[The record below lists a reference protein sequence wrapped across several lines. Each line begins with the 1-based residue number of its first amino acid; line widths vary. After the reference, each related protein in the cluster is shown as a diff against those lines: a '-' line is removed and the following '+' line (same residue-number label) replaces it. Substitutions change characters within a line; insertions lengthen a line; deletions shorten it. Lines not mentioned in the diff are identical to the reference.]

1 MEDEVSP
8 VINALRLLNLSPYG
22 KIYLS
27 VFTDSVLW
35 NIYRQEIK
43 SIKKYSNDNREEA
56 FRYFFNACCKE
67 PQEFNHD
74 KVRRLG
80 ILYDMPETEI
90 YPQRM
95 VIK

>member
-1 MEDEVSP
+1 MEDELSP
-8 VINALRLLNLSPYG
+8 VINALRLLKLSPYG

-27 VFTDSVLW
+27 VFADNVLW
-35 NIYRQEIK
+35 NVYHREIK
-43 SIKKYSNDNREEA
+43 NIRKHSNDNCEEA

-67 PQEFNHD
+67 PQEFKHD

-80 ILYDMPETEI
+80 IVYGMPETGI